1 MIISDDPWI
10 GLALETNRR
19 YVISNLSV
27 HYFQFCATFMV
38 IDNKTILITYRQ
50 Q

>member
-19 YVISNLSV
+19 YFISNFSV
-27 HYFQFCATFMV
+27 HYFQYCAPFMV
-38 IDNKTILITYRQ
+38 IDNKILLITSRK
-50 Q
+50 